1 MNASSSGG
9 GTPGRDRR
17 AFRPGDRSKV
27 SILHIF
33 RSAHYAKDAR
43 REKGKGADGET
54 EITQRSKQRREGMS
68 EDMLKLHLQIDLNA
82 LLNTIRLEA
91 AVPLDDAP
99 HVARSVANYG
109 FRDLSEVSPSDVRS
123 PRFIASIRQSLLDHE
138 PRLVPESVEVR
149 VAETG
154 EDDNRQRLALS
165 VSAELMGDPVDIPI
179 DFDAEVDLSAGKL
192 RMSNLRVQS

>member
-1 MNASSSGG
+1 MSAKNSGS
-9 GTPGRDRR
+9 GTTRRDRR
-17 AFRPGDRSKV
+17 AFRTGDRSKV
-27 SILHIF
+27 SIIHIF
-33 RSAHYAKDAR
+33 RSAHYAKDAKR
-43 REKGKGADGET
+43 ASGKTEDGDA

-99 HVARSVANYG
+99 YVARSVANYG

-123 PRFIASIRQSLLDHE
+123 PRFVESIRQSLLDHE

-192 RMSNLRVQS
+192 KMSNLRVQS